1 MRGLTPP
8 KRNSSVC
15 GWFFSVAI
23 TRSIASP
30 QVMVRPGA
38 LSGHATLD
46 SSTGP
51 LIGIHHLL
59 VRIYALL
66 ECQVD
71 DNLDIDTLLAW
82 CKQEVVWISKH
93 VELLRTG
100 RMKTQEVDEQGEVTD
115 TTSRTISE
123 WETKRSTLEN
133 LVANRER
140 QLSEPS

>member
-1 MRGLTPP
+1 M
-8 KRNSSVC
+8 
-15 GWFFSVAI
+15 
-23 TRSIASP
+23 
-30 QVMVRPGA
+30 
-38 LSGHATLD
+38 
-46 SSTGP
+46 
-51 LIGIHHLL
+51 
-59 VRIYALL
+59 
-66 ECQVD
+66 D

-100 RMKTQEVDEQGEVTD
+100 QMKTQEVDEQGEVTD

>member
-1 MRGLTPP
+1 L
-8 KRNSSVC
+8 
-15 GWFFSVAI
+15 
-23 TRSIASP
+23 
-30 QVMVRPGA
+30 
-38 LSGHATLD
+38 
-46 SSTGP
+46 
-51 LIGIHHLL
+51 
-59 VRIYALL
+59 
-66 ECQVD
+66 D

-115 TTSRTISE
+115 TTSRTISD

-140 QLSEPS
+140 QLSEAS